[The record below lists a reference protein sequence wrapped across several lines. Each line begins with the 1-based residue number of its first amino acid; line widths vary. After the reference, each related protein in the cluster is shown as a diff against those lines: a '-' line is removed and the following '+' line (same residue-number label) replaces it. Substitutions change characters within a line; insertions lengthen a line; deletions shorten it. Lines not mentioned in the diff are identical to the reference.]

1 MGTAVNTQRRAS
13 SADVEQLLVDSE
25 LLLMDCPAAGHIGR
39 ARLVISNRYLAWKE
53 NQNTFLKVI
62 GSKTIEEFSTRL

>member
-1 MGTAVNTQRRAS
+1 MNYPAS
-13 SADVEQLLVDSE
+13 
-25 LLLMDCPAAGHIGR
+25 GHTGR
-39 ARLVISNRYLAWKE
+39 AKLIVFNCCIAWKE